1 MDEEITIIDNKTRNE
16 KIVNFFVNNK
26 KLIIYVISATL
37 IVLISF
43 YSFKIYKDGQR
54 QQMSDKYNSAIINFK
69 NTDKS
74 QTVNLLKDIIENKNA
89 TYSPLALYFL
99 IDNNLINSKSEIND
113 LFNILIEH
121 TPLETEIK
129 NLIIYKKALYNS
141 DTSKE
146 NELLEILNPLFNSQ
160 SIWKSHGLYLVA
172 EYFFSK
178 NEKQKAKEFFNQ
190 IISTQNANQDIIL
203 EAQKRL
209 SRDLSD

>member
-16 KIVNFFVNNK
+16 KIVNFFINNK
-26 KLIIYVISATL
+26 KLIISIISAIL
-37 IVLISF
+37 VALISF

-54 QQMSDKYNSAIINFK
+54 QQISDKYNSAIINFK
-69 NTDKS
+69 NTDKT
-74 QTVNLLKDIIENKNA
+74 QTVNLLKDIIENKDA

-99 IDNNLINSKSEIND
+99 IDNNLVNSKGEIND
-113 LFNILIEH
+113 LFNILIED

-160 SIWKSHGLYLVA
+160 SIWKSHGLYLLA
-172 EYFFSK
+172 EYFYSK

-190 IISTQNANQDIIL
+190 IISIQNANQDIIL

>member
-26 KLIIYVISATL
+26 KLIISIISAIL
-37 IVLISF
+37 VALISF

-54 QQMSDKYNSAIINFK
+54 QQISDKYNSAIINFK
-69 NTDKS
+69 NTDKT
-74 QTVNLLKDIIENKNA
+74 QTVNLLKDIIENKDA

-99 IDNNLINSKSEIND
+99 IDNNLVNSKGEIND
-113 LFNILIEH
+113 LFNILIED

-160 SIWKSHGLYLVA
+160 SIWKSHGLYLLA
-172 EYFFSK
+172 EYFYSK

-190 IISTQNANQDIIL
+190 IISIQNANQDIIL

>member
-26 KLIIYVISATL
+26 KLVIFIISAIL

-43 YSFKIYKDGQR
+43 YSFQIYKDGQK
-54 QQMSDKYNSAIINFK
+54 QQMSDKYNSVIINFK
-69 NTDKS
+69 NIDKS
-74 QTVNLLKDIIENKNA
+74 QTVNLLKEIIENKDA

-99 IDNNLINSKSEIND
+99 IDNNLINNKEEIND
-113 LFNILIEH
+113 LFNILIDH
-121 TPLETEIK
+121 TSLETEIK

-160 SIWKSHGLYLVA
+160 SIWKSHGLYLLA
-172 EYFFSK
+172 EYFYSK

-190 IISTQNANQDIIL
+190 IITAQNANQDIIL